1 MAVPFGFSAG
11 DFIAAI
17 TLVKDLV
24 KALHDSNGSSREYRE
39 LIHELHGLETGLLE
53 VKALDLEV
61 EQRAKRVA
69 LRQAAT
75 QCQASIDEFLKGLA
89 QYQPH
94 LRTGGSTRSW
104 KDALRKIQWHLCK
117 KDDLV
122 KFRAEISFHTQTIQ
136 MLMLSVQVYDHIAVH
151 LLRATNAYRDLAD
164 IPQH

>member
-17 TLVKDLV
+17 GLVKDLV

-39 LIHELHGLETGLLE
+39 LIDELRGLEIALLE

-69 LRQAAT
+69 LRQAAS
-75 QCQASIDEFLKGLA
+75 QCQVSIDDFLKGLSK
-89 QYQPH
+89 YQPH
-94 LRTGGSTRSW
+94 LRSGGSSRNW
-104 KDALRKIQWHLCK
+104 KAAFRKIQWHLCK

-122 KFRAEISFHTQTIQ
+122 KFRAEIGFHTQSIQ
-136 MLMLSVQVYDHIAVH
+136 MLMLSIQV
-151 LLRATNAYRDLAD
+151 
-164 IPQH
+164 